1 MGGREGLAAM
11 ATGLGSQACSRDRG
25 WVPVNGE
32 GGRLRSF
39 VWSNE
44 RGLFQDT
51 CCRVLV
57 SCPV

>member
-11 ATGLGSQACSRDRG
+11 ATGLGSQACTVTVEG
-25 WVPVNGE
+25 GLVNGE
-32 GGRLRSF
+32 GGRLRSL

-51 CCRVLV
+51 CYRVLV